1 MRKVILFLAAVFCLN
16 FAALNLAAAP
26 LEISQPDRVIK
37 AGANVISSNLIDEIL
52 YLGTDGGELDI
63 YDIKADK
70 FLEPIKFRT
79 VKTHFSDAEPTKIFS
94 IDRLGDTLL
103 VLTEMD
109 YNERYLY
116 VFKKEGALWSEIS
129 NMRLANKSAKKAFF
143 IDEKTAG
150 VADFGN
156 EIYFIDLESK
166 KAVFKHKFSIALYVD
181 FEINKTRDKIAIG
194 AESGVIYIYNLKTR
208 QTEQTLNFF
217 KDNMYDIDYK
227 NDVVAVGSID
237 KQAGVYDGRMNYFK
251 SDFIVYA
258 VGLSEDAK
266 TFSFMNGE
274 QSDIL
279 VYDVSSKEKLA
290 TVKTGQQILNE
301 IYLSNEGRLIS
312 VAYEKEVK
320 FWSVK

>member
-1 MRKVILFLAAVFCLN
+1 MRKFILFFTAIFCLN
-16 FAALNLAAAP
+16 LTTNLAAAP
-26 LEISQPDRVIK
+26 LEISQPDKIIK

-52 YLGTDGGELDI
+52 YLGTDGSELDI

-79 VKTHFSDAEPTKIFS
+79 VKTHFSDEEPAKIFS
-94 IDRLGDTLL
+94 IDRLGDMLL

-116 VFKKEGALWSEIS
+116 VFKKENDGWSEVN
-129 NMRLANKSAKKAFF
+129 NMHLANKSAKKAFF
-143 IDEKTAG
+143 IDEKTA
-150 VADFGN
+150 VVSDFGN
-156 EIYFIDLESK
+156 EIYYIDLESK

-227 NDVVAVGSID
+227 NDVVAVGCID
-237 KQAGVYDGRMNYFK
+237 KQAGVFNGSMSYFK
-251 SDFIVYA
+251 ADFIVYA
-258 VGLSEDAK
+258 TGLSDDAK
-266 TFSFMNGE
+266 TLAYMNGE
-274 QSDIL
+274 ESDIL
-279 VYDVSSKEKLA
+279 VYDIASKTKLA

-301 IYLSNEGRLIS
+301 IYLSDSGRLIS

>member
-1 MRKVILFLAAVFCLN
+1 MKKVILFFTAFFCLN
-16 FAALNLAAAP
+16 FMNLSAMP
-26 LEISQPDRVIK
+26 LEISQPDKSIK

-63 YDIKADK
+63 YDIKAGE

-79 VKTHFSDAEPTKIFS
+79 VKTHFSDAEPAKIFS
-94 IDRLGDTLL
+94 IDRLGDALL
-103 VLTEMD
+103 VLAEMD

-116 VFKKEGALWSEIS
+116 VFKKEGAGWSEAS
-129 NMRLANKSAKKAFF
+129 NMRLENKSAKKAFF
-143 IDEKTAG
+143 IDEKTA
-150 VADFGN
+150 VVSDFGN
-156 EIYFIDLESK
+156 EIYYIDLESK

-194 AESGVIYIYNLKTR
+194 AESGVIYVYNLKTR

-237 KQAGVYDGRMNYFK
+237 KQAGVFNGSMSYFK
-251 SDFIVYA
+251 ADFIVYA
-258 VGLSEDAK
+258 TGLSDDAK
-266 TFSFMNGE
+266 TLAYMNGE
-274 QSDIL
+274 ESDIL
-279 VYDVSSKEKLA
+279 VYDIASKTKLA
-290 TVKTGQQILNE
+290 TIKTGQQILNE
-301 IYLSNEGRLIS
+301 IYLSDNGRLIS

>member
-1 MRKVILFLAAVFCLN
+1 MRKFILFFTAIFCLN
-16 FAALNLAAAP
+16 LTANLAAAP
-26 LEISQPDRVIK
+26 LEISQPDKVIK

-52 YLGTDGGELDI
+52 YLGTDGSELDI
-63 YDIKADK
+63 YDIKVDK

-79 VKTHFSDAEPTKIFS
+79 VKTHFSDEEPAKIFS
-94 IDRLGDTLL
+94 IDRLGDMLL

-116 VFKKEGALWSEIS
+116 VFKKENDGWSEVS
-129 NMRLANKSAKKAFF
+129 NMHLANKSAKKAFF
-143 IDEKTAG
+143 IDEKTA
-150 VADFGN
+150 VVSDFGN
-156 EIYFIDLESK
+156 EIYYIDLESK

-227 NDVVAVGSID
+227 NDVVAVGCID
-237 KQAGVYDGRMNYFK
+237 KQAGVFNGAMSYFK

-258 VGLSEDAK
+258 TGLSDDAK
-266 TFSFMNGE
+266 TLAYMNGE
-274 QSDIL
+274 ESDIL
-279 VYDVSSKEKLA
+279 VYDIASKTKLA

-301 IYLSNEGRLIS
+301 IYLSDSGRLIS

>member
-1 MRKVILFLAAVFCLN
+1 MRKFILFFTVIFCLN
-16 FAALNLAAAP
+16 LTANLAAAP
-26 LEISQPDRVIK
+26 LEISQPYKVIK

-52 YLGTDGGELDI
+52 YLGTDGSELDI

-79 VKTHFSDAEPTKIFS
+79 VKTHFSDEEPAKIFS
-94 IDRLGDTLL
+94 IDRLGDMLL

-116 VFKKEGALWSEIS
+116 VFKKENDGWSEVS
-129 NMRLANKSAKKAFF
+129 NMHLANKSAKKAFF
-143 IDEKTAG
+143 IDEKTA
-150 VADFGN
+150 VVSDFGN
-156 EIYFIDLESK
+156 EIYYIDLESK

-208 QTEQTLNFF
+208 QTEQTLNLF

-227 NDVVAVGSID
+227 NDVVAVGCID
-237 KQAGVYDGRMNYFK
+237 KQAGVFNGTMSYFK

-258 VGLSEDAK
+258 TGLSDDAK
-266 TFSFMNGE
+266 TLAYMNGE
-274 QSDIL
+274 ESDIL
-279 VYDVSSKEKLA
+279 VYDIASKTKLA

-301 IYLSNEGRLIS
+301 IYLSDSGRLIS